1 MQGSRVALVAADAG
15 LAAAIQD
22 HLRKDLGQNA
32 FFCSFEEIGE
42 HLARDTDGLLLVA
55 AARAA
60 DAEPIIRL
68 TQDICLQKLPPVIL
82 ILEGKQVGPEELR
95 SLEPYVARRLHWPDQ
110 AEALTQIVKDRCGR
124 GREFT
129 GTRPESLEELLR
141 RRLLAQTPSLLP
153 LVERIA
159 LASTHDVTVL
169 LNGETGTGKTYLARL
184 VHEHSPREK
193 HRFLNVPCGAIA
205 ANLVESEFFG
215 HVKGAFTGADRP
227 KVGKFAAVGEGT
239 LLLDEIDTLG
249 LEQQAT
255 LLRVIET
262 GEFEPVGSIETQ
274 KCHGRLIVAS
284 NINLEEAVE
293 RGRFRPDLY
302 FRLNV
307 MSFHL
312 PALRERVED
321 IAPLARGMAARF
333 NRKFRKDLFDIS
345 PEAMAALEAFPW
357 PGNIRQLE
365 NIIQHAVLV
374 SSGPELLVKHLPQA
388 VQEHATVH
396 ANDEEQTEPTAD
408 SLHYQR
414 DLIERNVILRAL
426 VANGYSRSRAAESLG
441 ISRVTLYK
449 KMKKYGL
456 MSIPLRSAQ

>member
-1 MQGSRVALVAADAG
+1 VD
-15 LAAAIQD
+15 
-22 HLRKDLGQNA
+22 
-32 FFCSFEEIGE
+32 
-42 HLARDTDGLLLVA
+42 
-55 AARAA
+55 
-60 DAEPIIRL
+60 
-68 TQDICLQKLPPVIL
+68 
-82 ILEGKQVGPEELR
+82 
-95 SLEPYVARRLHWPDQ
+95 
-110 AEALTQIVKDRCGR
+110 
-124 GREFT
+124 
-129 GTRPESLEELLR
+129 
-141 RRLLAQTPSLLP
+141 
-153 LVERIA
+153 RIA
-159 LASTHDVTVL
+159 LAADHDVTVL

-184 VHEHSPREK
+184 VHEHSPRHA
-193 HRFLNVPCGAIA
+193 HRFLTVPCGAIS

-227 KVGKFAAVGEGT
+227 KVGKFAAVGRGT

-274 KCHGRLIVAS
+274 KSLARLIVAS
-284 NINLEEAVE
+284 NIDLEEAVE

-312 PALRERVED
+312 PPLRERIMD
-321 IAPLARGMAARF
+321 IAPLTRGMAVRF
-333 NRKFRKDLFDIS
+333 NRKFNKELFEIS

-357 PGNIRQLE
+357 PGNLRQLE
-365 NIIQHAVLV
+365 NVVQHAVLV
-374 SSGPELLVKHLPQA
+374 SSGPELLVQHLPAA
-388 VQEHATVH
+388 VQDQAMTHNGHEPV
-396 ANDEEQTEPTAD
+396 ANE
-408 SLHYQR
+408 SLHHQR

-426 VANGYSRSRAAESLG
+426 ITNGYSRTRAADSLG

-456 MSIPLRSAQ
+456 MKESSRATS